1 MQSVEEIKQS
11 IAWLDGQHHSSTD
24 IEPSA
29 RATLLTLTSSLHAAR
44 TRAALRVRIDRL
56 HSVILRELSLPA
68 RVTRSTEQTQRLLK
82 LLVRLGPQ
90 YIKQART
97 IFFHSQNLEIKSA
110 LQQQRFEGDIG
121 AYVRAISQALF
132 SALRRAIEKYR
143 GLFAASEHASQN
155 GMISGLVVWVV
166 QRQIGDFCALLRR
179 HIALTNDLQVVSECL
194 GAAFEQCQRLET
206 SGFQLGPQLRKLMC
220 EDAAASIASCHT
232 TLSTSLHGAV
242 QGEDWAVERFHD
254 DGDGVFKLCSDA
266 SREDEDVVC
275 MTSSCRLLHEMMSRF
290 MEDLL
295 PLHRREIH
303 GDSAGCCG
311 FGLQLYTPVIG
322 AVVSLLETYVSELD
336 ASKDASADQTS
347 AMLSVVDNMSAIVE
361 GLLPRLVAHFTAEFD
376 RPCVK
381 LEQLRVHFNQVLE
394 SSFSSYCAE
403 IVSTTIS
410 KQLAAQRVSDVYT
423 KLAESRG
430 VPAPNP
436 SEVVR
441 RTAGQLLS
449 VNIHAKLRLSPAT
462 HREVVFHIWG
472 ACGQHVAAGL
482 LAAAANAGSDLE
494 GAFRALTPEGRS
506 QLALDVHFMIKLF
519 DLCHSS
525 QSTDSAHRPSE
536 WHELELLVRA
546 TAASEGTAE
555 SAAEDAEHLFK
566 LLASI

>member
-1 MQSVEEIKQS
+1 M
-11 IAWLDGQHHSSTD
+11 
-24 IEPSA
+24 
-29 RATLLTLTSSLHAAR
+29 
-44 TRAALRVRIDRL
+44 
-56 HSVILRELSLPA
+56 ILRELSLPA

-166 QRQIGDFCALLRR
+166 QRQVGDFCALLRR

-194 GAAFEQCQRLET
+194 GAAFAQCKQLET
-206 SGFQLGPQLRKLMC
+206 SGFQLGPQLRQLMC
-220 EDAAASIASCHT
+220 EDAAASIASCHA
-232 TLSTSLHGAV
+232 TLSTSLHAAV
-242 QGEDWAVERFHD
+242 QGEDWAVERLHHE
-254 DGDGVFKLCSDA
+254 GDGVFRLCPDA

-275 MTSSCRLLHEMMSRF
+275 MTSSCRLLHRLMARF

-295 PLHRREIH
+295 PLHSRASNDED
-303 GDSAGCCG
+303 GVGCCG
-311 FGLQLYTPVIG
+311 FGLQLYTPVIS
-322 AVVSLLETYVSELD
+322 AVASLLETYVSELD
-336 ASKDASADQTS
+336 AGKEASADQTS
-347 AMLSVVDNMSAIVE
+347 AILSVVANMSAIVE
-361 GLLPRLVAHFTAEFD
+361 GLLPRLVIHFTAEFD
-376 RPCVK
+376 RPCAK
-381 LEQLRVHFNQVLE
+381 LEQLRISFNQVLE
-394 SSFSSYCAE
+394 SCFSSYCAE

-410 KQLAAQRVSDVYT
+410 KQLAAQRVCDVYT
-423 KLAESRG
+423 KLAESRA
-430 VPAPNP
+430 VPAPDP

-449 VNIHAKLRLSPAT
+449 VNIHAKLRLAPAT

-472 ACGQHVAAGL
+472 ACGKHVAAGL
-482 LAAAANAGSDLE
+482 LATTNDGTDLK
-494 GAFRALTPEGRS
+494 GAFRALTPNGRS
-506 QLALDVHFMIKLF
+506 QLALDVHFMITLF

-525 QSTDSAHRPSE
+525 QTDSEHRPSE
-536 WHELELLVRA
+536 WHELASLVEA
-546 TAASEGTAE
+546 TAASEGSAA
-555 SAAEDAEHLFK
+555 SAAEEAELLWK